1 MTTDFVLSLLFLIFC
16 LSWIALFC
24 VFSWL
29 VLFPW
34 MQAQS
39 VGQAVPMFHI
49 IRMYGRKLPPRL
61 IVEAFAQLNRDGQPT
76 TTITSVEQ
84 AYLAHKPPPRTAE
97 ELVQIVR
104 ERTAAL

>member
-16 LSWIALFC
+16 LGWIALFC

-39 VGQAVPMFHI
+39 VGQPVPMFHI
-49 IRMYGRKLPPRL
+49 IRMYGQKLPPRL
-61 IVEAFAQLNRDGQPT
+61 IVEAFAQLNRDGQH
-76 TTITSVEQ
+76 TTIMSVEQ

-104 ERTAAL
+104 DRTAAL